1 VLSRI
6 AESLFWIGRYVER
19 ADDTARILEVHLQI
33 LLEDPHLSE
42 AEACRALLA
51 VMGVEDDPDD
61 ESDNQSDGTSDGRP
75 DGEADRDPE
84 HVERP
89 APPPPPPPPPDVDRT
104 VVLDRLA
111 YDLEHP
117 SSIIGSLAA
126 ARENARR
133 ARETVSSELW
143 ECLNTTWIGVEPAR
157 QRATTAH
164 QFFVWVR
171 ERSALVA
178 GIADASMSRDD
189 AWRFLTLG
197 RAIERADMTARLVAT
212 STISGAVPSWTT
224 LLRSCGAYESYVR
237 TYRGV
242 ASDERAAEFLLLDR
256 LFPRS
261 VLHAL
266 QEAEECLAEL
276 APAADRAGVSDQG
289 RRLLGRARTSLE
301 YRSLGEVLADLPAE
315 MEKVQRA
322 CSASSDAVAR
332 RYFPRAVTT
341 AWIGEV
347 S

>member
-1 VLSRI
+1 MLSRI

-19 ADDTARILEVHLQI
+19 ADDTARILDVHLQM
-33 LLEDPHLSE
+33 LLEDPYLSE
-42 AEACRALLA
+42 ADACRALLA
-51 VMGVEDDPDD
+51 VMGVEIDWMDAG
-61 ESDNQSDGTSDGRP
+61 DGLG
-75 DGEADRDPE
+75 
-84 HVERP
+84 
-89 APPPPPPPPPDVDRT
+89 PPPPDIDRNL
-104 VVLDRLA
+104 VLDRLA
-111 YDLEHP
+111 YDVQHS
-117 SSIIGSLAA
+117 SSIVGSLAA

-133 ARETVSSELW
+133 AREVVSTDLW
-143 ECLNTTWIGVEPAR
+143 ECLNTTWIGLDAAR
-157 QRATTAH
+157 ERSTTAH
-164 QFFVWVR
+164 QFFMWVR

-178 GIADASMSRDD
+178 GTADASMSRDD

-266 QEAEECLAEL
+266 TEAEECLAEL
-276 APAADRAGVSDQG
+276 APATERVGVADQA

-301 YRSLGEVLADLPAE
+301 YRSLSEVLADLPAE

-322 CSASSDAVAR
+322 CSAASDAVAR

>member
-1 VLSRI
+1 MLSRI

-19 ADDTARILEVHLQI
+19 ADDTARILDVHLQL
-33 LLEDPHLSE
+33 LLEDPYLSE
-42 AEACRALLA
+42 AEACTALLA
-51 VMGVEDDPDD
+51 VMGVEIDTMDAGNGID
-61 ESDNQSDGTSDGRP
+61 
-75 DGEADRDPE
+75 
-84 HVERP
+84 
-89 APPPPPPPPPDVDRT
+89 PPPPDIDRNL
-104 VVLDRLA
+104 VLERLA
-111 YDLEHP
+111 YASDHP
-117 SSIIGSLAA
+117 SSIVGSLSA

-143 ECLNTTWIGVEPAR
+143 ECLNMTWIGIDAAR
-157 QRATTAH
+157 ERATTAH
-164 QFFVWVR
+164 QFFMWVR

-178 GIADASMSRDD
+178 GIADASMSQDD

-197 RAIERADMTARLVAT
+197 RSLERADMTARLVAT

-261 VLHAL
+261 VLYAL
-266 QEAEECLAEL
+266 NQAEDCLADL
-276 APAADRAGVSDQG
+276 APATERVGVSDQA

-322 CSASSDAVAR
+322 CSASSEEVAK